1 MKLLKEVENGMTR
14 RKFFQNTA
22 VKGAAAIAVGAGG
35 FALPL
40 SAQSNKSSPK
50 MSGKTIS
57 EAVRQTRVCRTA
69 DVVVVGGGPGG
80 IGAALTAARSGADT
94 VLIERYGHLGGMGTG
109 GLVTIIPNLSDFS
122 GKQQIAGISQEWIDR
137 LKRRDATD
145 FPKKEH
151 WGSKDPKLV
160 EYYDHRSF
168 FNVKEKTVLY
178 SAHIDAEISKCIL
191 NEMVKEANVK
201 TYLHSWGTE
210 PIMDGNRVKGVIF
223 ESKSGRQAVL
233 AKVVI
238 DSTGD
243 GDLLPGSG
251 ADFKSDID
259 PALRIANL
267 SFSYWIA
274 NVDLKKYEEYR
285 KAHAKEFVEEMRE
298 IRKRGGHASFLTS
311 NLKDQEDLVWVFP
324 RYANSSQ
331 VDVEELTRVEFLGRK
346 EMLVSH
352 DYYKKNIPGFEKSYI
367 VLTNPQ
373 LGTRGARRIVG
384 EYILTEKDM
393 DSNVP
398 FEDTIAIF
406 PDVDRGQDSI
416 KSPLTYMPYR
426 CMIPRKV
433 NNLLIACRAFSS
445 NAVANNFFN
454 YIPHCIALGEAAGIA
469 AAQAINS
476 GVDLRKINIRALQ
489 ASLKK
494 QGAILP
500 G

>member
-1 MKLLKEVENGMTR
+1 MRVPKEAENALSR
-14 RKFFQNTA
+14 RNFFKNTA
-22 VKGAAAIAVGAGG
+22 MKGAAAFAMGAGG
-35 FALPL
+35 LELSL
-40 SAQSNKSSPK
+40 SAQSNKPSPK
-50 MSGKTIS
+50 TSGKTIR
-57 EAVRQTRVCRTA
+57 EATRQTRVCRTA

-94 VLIERYGHLGGMGTG
+94 VLIERYEHLGGMGTG

-137 LKRRDATD
+137 LKRRDAAD
-145 FPKKEH
+145 HPKKEH
-151 WGSKDPKLV
+151 WGSKDSKLV
-160 EYYDHRSF
+160 AYYEDRSF
-168 FNVKEKTVLY
+168 FNVREKTVIY
-178 SAHIDAEISKCIL
+178 SVHIDAEISKCIL
-191 NEMVKEANVK
+191 QDMMQEAGVK

-210 PIMDGNRVKGVIF
+210 PVMDGNQVKGVIF

-243 GDLLPGSG
+243 GDLLPYSG

-259 PALRIANL
+259 RSMRIANL

-274 NVDLKKYEEYR
+274 NVDLKKYQDYKR
-285 KAHAKEFVEEMRE
+285 TRTKELAEQMRE
-298 IRKRGGHASFLTS
+298 IRKRGGHAGFITS
-311 NLKDQEDLVWVFP
+311 NLKDQDDLVWVFP

-346 EMLVSH
+346 EMLISH

-373 LGTRGARRIVG
+373 LGTRGARRIIG
-384 EYILTEKDM
+384 EYLLTERDM
-393 DSNVP
+393 NTNVP
-398 FEDTIAIF
+398 FEDTIAVF

-416 KSPLTYMPYR
+416 KYPVTYMPYR
-426 CMIPRKV
+426 CLIPRKV
-433 NNLLIACRAFSS
+433 NNLLVACRAFSS
-445 NAVANNFFN
+445 NAVVNNFFN
-454 YIPHCIALGEAAGIA
+454 LIPHCIALGEAAGIA
-469 AAQAINS
+469 AAQAVSS